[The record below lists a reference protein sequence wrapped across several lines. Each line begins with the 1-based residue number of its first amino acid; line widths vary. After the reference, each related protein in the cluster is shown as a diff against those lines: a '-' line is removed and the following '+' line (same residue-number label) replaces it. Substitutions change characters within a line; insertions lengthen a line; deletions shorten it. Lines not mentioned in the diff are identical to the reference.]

1 MNNSISMF
9 IDNELDLDEK
19 IDFLQKI
26 HAEKGFFEESI
37 DLLNQEKIL
46 RSDVVSL
53 VPIVTFEKERRF
65 FIFRYLTP
73 IFRVVEVGAIAAIII
88 FFVFTF
94 QWGKN
99 DAPISNAIS
108 KRFVIYQPEAS
119 SVQISGS
126 FTNWNN
132 VPLKMD
138 GTSGYWEIEL
148 DVPKGENKYV
158 FILGENK
165 KIADPTILMREK
177 DDFGSENSVLVVE
190 A

>member
-1 MNNSISMF
+1 MNDSISMF

-19 IDFLQKI
+19 IGFINKIREEDDFYD
-26 HAEKGFFEESI
+26 ESI
-37 DLLNQEKIL
+37 SLLEQEKLL
-46 RSDVVSL
+46 RADVVSL
-53 VPIVTFEKERRF
+53 VPGVPFEKERRF
-65 FIFRYLTP
+65 LNFRYLTP
-73 IFRVVEVGAIAAIII
+73 IFRVAEVVAIAAIIF

-99 DAPISNAIS
+99 DAPISNATS
-108 KRFVIYQPEAS
+108 KRFVIYQPEAN

-132 VPLKMD
+132 IPLKMD

-148 DVPKGENKYV
+148 DVPKGEHKYV
-158 FILGENK
+158 FIIGENK